1 MKEMRLEER
10 ETCKG
15 GIREA
20 PGKGR
25 WRFREFI
32 DREREE
38 NKMRHI
44 YIRGILAV
52 IWMAAA
58 IISGIAGSMEMAA
71 LYVLLGGVF
80 LYSAYSEWKK

>member
-1 MKEMRLEER
+1 
-10 ETCKG
+10 
-15 GIREA
+15 
-20 PGKGR
+20 
-25 WRFREFI
+25 
-32 DREREE
+32 
-38 NKMRHI
+38 MRHI

-58 IISGIAGSMEMAA
+58 IISGISGSMEMAA